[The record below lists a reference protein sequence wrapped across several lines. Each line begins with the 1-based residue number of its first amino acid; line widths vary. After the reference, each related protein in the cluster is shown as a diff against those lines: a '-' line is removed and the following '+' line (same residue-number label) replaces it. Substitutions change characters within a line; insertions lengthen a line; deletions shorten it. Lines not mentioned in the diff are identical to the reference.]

1 MGSAAPWNSGD
12 LPSSINIH
20 LREDG
25 CMVCLEPW
33 ALTSTLI
40 TNGSCTHSM
49 CHDCYTK
56 LLNRNCPLCR
66 MPMEDVSIFTL
77 PDNKIKEC
85 EIILEIFGKINSN
98 EISKK
103 RNIPVELLAEDSK
116 LEVLGCY
123 IGDDITFLELTDA
136 QFGQSKIL
144 TLTLIID
151 ISGSMKEPLRLVNF
165 KDIANCF
172 LGYKLTIITFNDTA
186 TYLVRDYVV
195 TADSINE
202 LTIKLQ
208 KLEPRNG
215 TNLSTAL
222 ELAINVNA
230 DETICITDGE
240 TEHLSLAQSYIPRM
254 NIMIIG
260 FGNFNYAN
268 MIELFGDGAIK
279 HYIRAESTSDLV
291 DSLHIAAMN
300 SSLPVYVS
308 IKSEDP
314 MLNIITTAQVSNT
327 KENKVRAPT
336 TIGIVGKYSYITIN
350 GKKVY
355 INTVPNFEAK
365 DILRTNL
372 CLHYI
377 NRYSINV
384 MPSDIGINIILLKH
398 MKKQLRS
405 IATLQ
410 SIAALLDTR
419 IKNLKDRCINP
430 YSSESSESL
439 RAASTSALGRFST
452 AC

>member
-1 MGSAAPWNSGD
+1 
-12 LPSSINIH
+12 
-20 LREDG
+20 
-25 CMVCLEPW
+25 
-33 ALTSTLI
+33 
-40 TNGSCTHSM
+40 
-49 CHDCYTK
+49 
-56 LLNRNCPLCR
+56 
-66 MPMEDVSIFTL
+66 
-77 PDNKIKEC
+77 
-85 EIILEIFGKINSN
+85 
-98 EISKK
+98 
-103 RNIPVELLAEDSK
+103 
-116 LEVLGCY
+116 
-123 IGDDITFLELTDA
+123 
-136 QFGQSKIL
+136 
-144 TLTLIID
+144 
-151 ISGSMKEPLRLVNF
+151 
-165 KDIANCF
+165 
-172 LGYKLTIITFNDTA
+172 
-186 TYLVRDYVV
+186 
-195 TADSINE
+195 
-202 LTIKLQ
+202 
-208 KLEPRNG
+208 
-215 TNLSTAL
+215 
-222 ELAINVNA
+222 
-230 DETICITDGE
+230 
-240 TEHLSLAQSYIPRM
+240 
-254 NIMIIG
+254 MIIG

-279 HYIRAESTSDLV
+279 HYIRAESTPDLV

-327 KENKVRAPT
+327 KENKVRTPT
-336 TIGIVGKYSYITIN
+336 TIGIVGNYSDITIN

-410 SIAALLDTR
+410 SIATLIDTR